1 MTRDNWPGTIL
12 TFVLGVSLGAIAA
25 LLFAP
30 KAGEELRG
38 DITEGVSDGINQVRS
53 TGKGLKQQAQK
64 LAGLAKDQVQEAI
77 EAGDN
82 AYSQAKK
89 RE

>member
-1 MTRDNWPGTIL
+1 MTRDHWPGTIL
-12 TFVLGVSLGAIAA
+12 TFILGVGVGSVAA

-38 DITEGVSDGINQVRS
+38 DIAEGVSDGVNQVRS
-53 TGKGLKQQAQK
+53 TSKDLKQRAQK
-64 LAGLAKDQVQEAI
+64 LVDLAKDHVQDAM
-77 EAGDN
+77 EAGHN

-89 RE
+89 A